1 MNDFQAHSKDDVIK
15 VLFFLHSKH
24 VKTRWV
30 RKYSQFYTPK
40 LCLTG
45 PMISVSETSFH
56 ELSMA
61 REDSFDSEMGKRAS
75 LND

>member
-1 MNDFQAHSKDDVIK
+1 MLKPMDKKISTI
-15 VLFFLHSKH
+15 LHSK
-24 VKTRWV
+24 
-30 RKYSQFYTPK
+30 F
-40 LCLTG
+40 CLSR

-75 LND
+75 LDD